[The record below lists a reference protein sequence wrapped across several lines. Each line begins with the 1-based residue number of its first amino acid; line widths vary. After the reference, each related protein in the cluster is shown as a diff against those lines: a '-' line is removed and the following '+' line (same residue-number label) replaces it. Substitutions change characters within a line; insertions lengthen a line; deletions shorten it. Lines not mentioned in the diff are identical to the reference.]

1 MLTETLI
8 HQLVIAVF
16 AAILIVAAVGD
27 FRAFRIPNSLVLS
40 VLVLYLAHVI
50 ASPKPVAWAYALIFA
65 FVILAIG
72 AGFFAARMMGGGD
85 VKLMAA
91 VSLWAAP
98 QHLVSFFVV
107 TLLVAMLVACVMAAR
122 MAAADAR
129 SARGWS
135 VMAAVSSIRHVP
147 ILKMSVPYGVGI
159 SAAGL
164 YVAWRILA
172 G

>member
-1 MLTETLI
+1 MLTEAFI

-16 AAILIVAAVGD
+16 AAVLIAAAVGD
-27 FRAFRIPNSLVLS
+27 FRSFRIPNSLVLS
-40 VLVLYLAHVI
+40 ILVLYPAHII
-50 ASPKPVAWAYALIFA
+50 ASPEAVAWGYALIFA
-65 FVILAIG
+65 FLILAIG
-72 AGFFAARMMGGGD
+72 AGFFAFNMMGGGD

-98 QHLVSFFVV
+98 QHLISFFVI
-107 TLLVAMLVACVMAAR
+107 TLLVAMLVACVVAVR

-129 SARGWS
+129 SPQGWS
-135 VMAAVSSIRHVP
+135 VMAAVSGIRHVP
-147 ILKMSVPYGVGI
+147 IFKISVPYGVGI

-164 YVAWRILA
+164 YVGWRILA